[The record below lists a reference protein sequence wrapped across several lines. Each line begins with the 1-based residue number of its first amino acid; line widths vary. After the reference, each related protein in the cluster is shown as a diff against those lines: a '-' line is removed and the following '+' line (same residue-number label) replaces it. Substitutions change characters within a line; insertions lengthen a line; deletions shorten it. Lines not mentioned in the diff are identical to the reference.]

1 MPCYDPPRPTAMEE
15 ELNKTVSYLSKQHQK
30 ELDRQYEV
38 GIASMQKIREL
49 TEKNTVLADKLG
61 RLTELLCTL
70 SRDIPEDQMPDAY
83 KEWTLQHLKV
93 DVSRLTEEVIQR
105 ALNNNDIPLLKQIRD
120 ALEPLEE
127 PRILE
132 QEA

>member
-1 MPCYDPPRPTAMEE
+1 MPCHHFPTPKEMSTAESVAYIKSREE
-15 ELNKTVSYLSKQHQK
+15 ALDKERETRDKQNA
-30 ELDRQYEV
+30 R
-38 GIASMQKIREL
+38 IREL
-49 TEKNTVLADKLG
+49 LEQNGGLKEKLD

-70 SRDIPEDQMPDAY
+70 SRDIPEDQMPKAY
-83 KEWTLQHLKV
+83 KEWTLQHLRV

-105 ALNNNDIPLLKQIRD
+105 ALNKNDIPLLKQIRD